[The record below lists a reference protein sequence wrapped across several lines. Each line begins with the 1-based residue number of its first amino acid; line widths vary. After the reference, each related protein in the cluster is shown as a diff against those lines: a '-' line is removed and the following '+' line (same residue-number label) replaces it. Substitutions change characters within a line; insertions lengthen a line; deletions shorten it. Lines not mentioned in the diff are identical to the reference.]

1 MSTILIVDRNGK
13 NMKRARDLMDSW
25 LRKFMCISNC
35 EPPRDSRR
43 LHILRGWSHEHIEE
57 VFT

>member
-25 LRKFMCISNC
+25 LRQFMCIS
-35 EPPRDSRR
+35 S
-43 LHILRGWSHEHIEE
+43 
-57 VFT
+57 